1 MTLCFP
7 LFDFFQFSFYFRG
20 LRYVPLGL
28 PKWGLSGGYLRCA
41 TRRSIFFS
49 CALDSFT
56 PVWLFHMF
64 SHLGLVLSHVSFTP
78 VHVVYIYEHVR
89 DLESPDQYPD
99 CGLQVS
105 SCFPSIEISTLTVD
119 FSVLAVCALL
129 LDSTDYVSRNH
140 RMNGFGM
147 APSSTWIASA

>member
-1 MTLCFP
+1 
-7 LFDFFQFSFYFRG
+7 
-20 LRYVPLGL
+20 
-28 PKWGLSGGYLRCA
+28 
-41 TRRSIFFS
+41 
-49 CALDSFT
+49 
-56 PVWLFHMF
+56 MF

-105 SCFPSIEISTLTVD
+105 SCFPSIQISTLTVD

-129 LDSTDYVSRNH
+129 LDSTSYEPRPLTATLSIVIFCWSHPFTADYPALAIHANSPHGSLAFRDFSITRPH
-140 RMNGFGM
+140 
-147 APSSTWIASA
+147 